1 MTLNTQYRLRLE
13 VVGTQL
19 RGFVNGNVVLQ
30 VTDNSLTKG
39 IGGIMTSK
47 GAVRFDDYLAYQP

>member
-1 MTLNTQYRLRLE
+1 M
-13 VVGTQL
+13 VGTQL

-30 VTDNSLTKG
+30 VTDSSLTKG